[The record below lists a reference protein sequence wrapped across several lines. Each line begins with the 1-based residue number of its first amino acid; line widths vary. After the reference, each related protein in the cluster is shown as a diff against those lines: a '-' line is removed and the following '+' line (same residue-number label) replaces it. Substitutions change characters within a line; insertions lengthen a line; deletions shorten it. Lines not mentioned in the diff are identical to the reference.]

1 MGISVIRRDARRRL
15 HSSKHPPKMPEP
27 FTPNNPCPSSMEVPY
42 RIVNIQSSMQL
53 LKRGDYL
60 LVEGRGN
67 KNAVGECS
75 NGFL

>member
-53 LKRGDYL
+53 LKRVYYL
-60 LVEGRGN
+60 LVEGKGN